1 MLNNIIDSLQAT
13 ITAQTVKPMPST
25 AAELVQA
32 ELVQA
37 EQTEVVDPQQL
48 QETASKLTDY
58 FNNLQRTLSFSVSDE
73 TGAIVI
79 QVYDSETEELIR
91 EIPMEESI
99 KLAAF
104 MEQHNTSLFLDE
116 QA

>member
-1 MLNNIIDSLQAT
+1 MLKNIVDSLQAT
-13 ITAQTVKPMPST
+13 ITAQTAKPMPST
-25 AAELVQA
+25 SAELA
-32 ELVQA
+32 QA

-58 FNNLQRTLSFSVSDE
+58 FHNLQRTLSFSVSDE

-91 EIPMEESI
+91 EIPTEESI

>member
-1 MLNNIIDSLQAT
+1 MLNNIVDSLQAT
-13 ITAQTVKPMPST
+13 ITAQTAKPMPST
-25 AAELVQA
+25 SAELA
-32 ELVQA
+32 QA

-58 FNNLQRTLSFSVSDE
+58 FHNLQRTLSFSVSDE

>member
-1 MLNNIIDSLQAT
+1 MLNNIVDSLQAT
-13 ITAQTVKPMPST
+13 ITAQTAKPMPST
-25 AAELVQA
+25 AAELA
-32 ELVQA
+32 QA

-58 FNNLQRTLSFSVSDE
+58 FHNLQRTLSFSVSDE